1 MYCMQYSLRDFRVAL
16 IERILEPKASHQAFG
31 VKSVNLF
38 LDNIC

>member
-1 MYCMQYSLRDFRVAL
+1 MYCMQYGLPDFWIAL
-16 IERILEPKASHQAFG
+16 IERILYPDVSHQGFG